1 MAGKMVPDKNK
12 VGQGRG
18 KPQNNVQ
25 FRNSLFLARLLQNK
39 NLLSETILFYKSF
52 VKLTNDSY
60 P

>member
-1 MAGKMVPDKNK
+1 MVPDKNK